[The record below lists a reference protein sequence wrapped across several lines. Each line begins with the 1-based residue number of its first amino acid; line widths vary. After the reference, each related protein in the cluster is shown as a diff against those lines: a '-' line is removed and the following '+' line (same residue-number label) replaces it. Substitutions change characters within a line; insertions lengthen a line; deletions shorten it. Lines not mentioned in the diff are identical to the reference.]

1 MNPLTPEQKEEVE
14 HRKVLEEKSLE
25 HAVEWCRI
33 GCKVGAADGFLII
46 TFHEGEMFMAASDA
60 ALSATKTN
68 SMIDKL
74 VVMLSKFFGV
84 DIVATTLRAIDGGMT
99 Q

>member
-1 MNPLTPEQKEEVE
+1 
-14 HRKVLEEKSLE
+14 
-25 HAVEWCRI
+25 
-33 GCKVGAADGFLII
+33 
-46 TFHEGEMFMAASDA
+46 MFMAASDA
-60 ALSATKTN
+60 VLSATKTN